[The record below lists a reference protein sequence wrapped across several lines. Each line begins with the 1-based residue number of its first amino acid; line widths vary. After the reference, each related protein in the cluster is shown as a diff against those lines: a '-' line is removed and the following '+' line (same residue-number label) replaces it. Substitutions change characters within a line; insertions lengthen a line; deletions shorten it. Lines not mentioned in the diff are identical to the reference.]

1 MFWRSV
7 ASMLLPLPCWVKH
20 ERHFTKLCEQRHVG
34 CNHYIPIMIWMVV
47 GCSEAE
53 GEVRP
58 SFFLSSWQRQHL
70 LQSVFLLLVLA
81 LARRSSWQRSTGNPF
96 TTLLQYAS
104 GCMGYN
110 YSMFGHPTPHPII
123 HPVPF
128 KSRVICRPYGLK
140 KPCIATLTL
149 GVALPRWHTLSIQA
163 RLSNKSTNYYTR
175 ANWNGA
181 IRRQLGQNYN
191 TTSTTLPFWS

>member
-1 MFWRSV
+1 MSSISPSSSNKGTLDAIITYPSWSGW
-7 ASMLLPLPCWVKH
+7 LLDVQRLREKLDL
-20 ERHFTKLCEQRHVG
+20 HF
-34 CNHYIPIMIWMVV
+34 Y
-47 GCSEAE
+47 
-53 GEVRP
+53 
-58 SFFLSSWQRQHL
+58 LSSWQRRHL

-81 LARRSSWQRSTGNPF
+81 LARRSSWQRSTGYPF
-96 TTLLQYAS
+96 TTLVQYAS

-149 GVALPRWHTLSIQA
+149 GLALPRWHTLSIQT
-163 RLSNKSTNYYTR
+163 RLSHKSTNYYTR

-191 TTSTTLPFWS
+191 TTSTTLTFWS